1 MIARSQ
7 LAILYFNSG
16 VGLSQAFSNNGK
28 LRFKQQF
35 SKVTQSW
42 VIKKVMEP
50 KQKLYI
56 DHLLQELQNI
66 LEGQEK
72 QKLPKLLNVPK
83 NIAPTEKPDKEQA
96 ILNKRTRFST

>member
-1 MIARSQ
+1 MESYA
-7 LAILYFNSG
+7 
-16 VGLSQAFSNNGK
+16 SNN
-28 LRFKQQF
+28 
-35 SKVTQSW
+35 SNTKVTQSW
-42 VIKKVMEP
+42 VINKVMEP